1 MKRYSMFLALTA
13 LMVFSFGLAQ
23 GATEVTLSGITPDPG
38 FAGDTIRMGE
48 TYTFTFE
55 LNYTPG
61 DGYKI
66 GASTNGFKTYR
77 TDGGSYYPIVG
88 DSVDAFDWGQKYDL
102 GFFVKYFSATGTG
115 ADTVGLGGAAISG
128 GVVDGTIGDAF
139 TVTTGCDDS
148 DVVLCI
154 DSAFYPPG
162 GTWWWATVKSGS
174 PNMNY
179 APGWDGPHCYTV
191 YSVPDNPPDFDGTCV
206 SNLSFD
212 HAALATHDFNAIDP
226 EGSTVTYTVVSGG
239 GAINSA
245 TGVWT
250 YAPTLCEPDMN
261 LVIGATDLT
270 GSGQTTTCAV
280 TVAFTNQAP
289 TYGDCGETNDV
300 AMGGNDC
307 HTFTG
312 ADPDGDPFWFIIQDV
327 QPHAPVGSYTL
338 GPTSG
343 VLCFDPA
350 YGVYP
355 VGDGGV
361 TYTFTIGV
369 TDGCDTLC
377 GCTKEFVVLITE
389 PYELVIEKTHWAIQG
404 QHEYVDVS
412 LTKGS
417 NEMGGFDLL
426 LAYDRSALNFQT
438 VIAGPLFELC
448 MYQGCG
454 WEYFN
459 FRTWFWP
466 SYEPHFFWGGIVHV
480 IGMAELN
487 NGAFHPCCFL
497 MPKPFVLF
505 TIDFLVTDN
514 RLFECQFA
522 PINWFWTECGDN
534 TISSVSGDTLYV
546 SRFVYGFDLVGEI
559 TDMYTGFPT
568 YTGVQQPCLIGG
580 GPNKPAPIQ
589 FINFISG
596 GVDIVCA
603 DSIDARGDINL
614 NGIGHEIAD
623 AVVFTNY
630 FIYGFAAFH
639 INIQGQI
646 AATDCNADGLALT
659 VGDLVYMIRVVVG
672 DAIPY
677 AKLAPV
683 EATYV
688 VNQGVVTVDAEMGA
702 ALVVIEGNAQ
712 PTLLAEQME
721 LKYAYDA
728 DANVTR
734 ALVYS
739 LAGNGFSG
747 EFISAGGDVVSI
759 ELGSYEGSVVK
770 ATEIPSDYALNQNYP
785 NPFNPTTTVS
795 FSLPVAG
802 EYDLTIYNV
811 TGQVVTEFS
820 GSSEAG
826 IVSYEWDASD
836 MASGIYFYKL
846 NAGEFSA
853 TKKMVLLK

>member
-1 MKRYSMFLALTA
+1 MKRYFMFLALTA

-23 GATEVTLSGITPDPG
+23 GAAEINLSGISPATGLGPDS
-38 FAGDTIRMGE
+38 IRMGVA
-48 TYTFTFE
+48 YTFTFE
-55 LNYTPG
+55 LTYTPG
-61 DGYKI
+61 DGYMV
-66 GASTNGFKTYR
+66 GAFSNGYEVSR
-77 TDGGSYYPIVG
+77 TDAGPFYALTWDTVAAFGWLGRLPGGN
-88 DSVDAFDWGQKYDL
+88 
-102 GFFVKYFSATGTG
+102 FFFNPFSITGTG
-115 ADTVGLGGAAISG
+115 ADTIGYGGYSVGGGIT
-128 GVVDGTIGDAF
+128 DGTIGDAY
-139 TVTTGCDDS
+139 TLTTGCDDS

-162 GTWWWATVKSGS
+162 GSWWWATVKAGF

-179 APGWDGPHCYTV
+179 APGWGGPYCYTV
-191 YSVPDNPPDFDGTCV
+191 YSMPDNPPAFTNCV
-206 SNLSFD
+206 SNLSID
-212 HAALATHDFNAIDP
+212 HAAVGTYTFNAVDP
-226 EGSTVTYTVVSGG
+226 EGSTVTYTVVSGPG
-239 GAINSA
+239 SINSSTGTWSGTVGLCDPPA
-245 TGVWT
+245 T
-250 YAPTLCEPDMN
+250 

-270 GSGQTTTCAV
+270 GSGQTTTC
-280 TVAFTNQAP
+280 TVSLISTNKAP
-289 TYGDCGETNDV
+289 TYGNCGLSNDV
-300 AMGGNDC
+300 GMGNEAC

-312 ADPDGDPFWFIIQDV
+312 VDPDGDPFWFIIQDI
-327 QPHAPVGSYTL
+327 QPHAPVGTYSIS
-338 GPTSG
+338 PTTG
-343 VLCFDPA
+343 KLCFQTA
-350 YGVYP
+350 TGVYP
-355 VGDGGV
+355 VGDGGE
-361 TYTFTIGV
+361 TYVFTIGV
-369 TDGCDTLC
+369 TDGCDTTC
-377 GCTKEFVVLITE
+377 GCTKDFVVLITE
-389 PYELVIEKTHWAIQG
+389 PYEIQIEKTHYAIQG
-404 QHEYVDVS
+404 QHEYVDVT
-412 LTKGS
+412 LNLGS
-417 NEMGGFDLL
+417 EDMGGFDLL

-438 VIAGPLFELC
+438 VIAGPLFDLC

-466 SYEPHFFWGGIVHV
+466 SYEPHFFWGGIVKV

-487 NGAFHPCCFL
+487 NGAFHPCCFMML
-497 MPKPFVLF
+497 KPFALF

-522 PINWFWTECGDN
+522 PINWFWTDCGDN
-534 TISSVSGDTLYV
+534 TISSVSGDTLFV
-546 SRFVYGFDLVGEI
+546 SRYVYGFDLVGEI
-559 TDMYTGFPT
+559 SDMYTGYPT

-580 GPNKPAPIQ
+580 GVDKPAPVQ

-659 VGDLVYMIRVVVG
+659 VGDLVYLIRVVAG

-677 AKLAPV
+677 SKLAPV

-688 VNQGVVTVDAEMGA
+688 VNKGVVTVDAEMGA
-702 ALVVIEGNAQ
+702 ALVVIEGNAT
-712 PTLLAEQME
+712 PTLLADQME
-721 LKYAYDA
+721 MKYAYDA
-728 DANVTR
+728 DENVTR

-770 ATEIPSDYALNQNYP
+770 ATEVPHDYALNQNYP

-795 FSLPVAG
+795 FTLPVAG

-820 GSSEAG
+820 GTSEAG
-826 IVSYEWDASD
+826 TVSVEWNASD